1 MKDLSS
7 KDDTC
12 CITDTVQQ
20 LMELFDRDDVAPL
33 SESTEMQTLAQQR
46 SYDPRTPL
54 PLIHY
59 L

>member
-1 MKDLSS
+1 
-7 KDDTC
+7 
-12 CITDTVQQ
+12 
-20 LMELFDRDDVAPL
+20 MELFDRDGVAPL

-46 SYDPRTPL
+46 SSDPRAPL